1 MSDEEINHPQHYTS
15 SAARCERC
23 GEPVECIEIAEHH
36 DFCIGNVIKY
46 CWRAGRKVQGT
57 PLESELKDLRKARWY
72 LDRKIARLERLAGK
86 GEGDG

>member
-1 MSDEEINHPQHYTS
+1 MSDEINKPAHYTNHPS
-15 SAARCERC
+15 
-23 GEPVECIEIAEHH
+23 GVECIEIAEHH

-46 CWRAGRKVQGT
+46 CWRAGRKVQGNA
-57 PLESELKDLRKARWY
+57 LESELKDLRKARWY

>member
-1 MSDEEINHPQHYTS
+1 MSDAINKPAHYNNHPS
-15 SAARCERC
+15 
-23 GEPVECIEIAEHH
+23 GVECIDVAEHH

-46 CWRAGRKVQGT
+46 CWRAGRKVQGNA
-57 PLESELKDLRKARWY
+57 LESELKDLRKARWY

>member
-23 GEPVECIEIAEHH
+23 GEPVECIEIA
-36 DFCIGNVIKY
+36 VIKY